1 MDCDL
6 QQLVKCL
13 VVAVLHVR
21 WRYTWIVIRSGCYVL
36 LKAGRYDKEILDHLA
51 VDLCFTC
58 HIGEYMRS
66 VSICWWLDV
75 SRQVCVICC
84 HSRHSARPHKMP
96 SSWSS
101 TYQLGTPTTV
111 VCLDTSV
118 CLDVLRFVIVNVLL
132 LYHNLTVD

>member
-66 VSICWWLDV
+66 VSISVSICWWLDV
-75 SRQVCVICC
+75 SRQGCVVCC
-84 HSRHSARPHKMP
+84 H
-96 SSWSS
+96 
-101 TYQLGTPTTV
+101 
-111 VCLDTSV
+111 
-118 CLDVLRFVIVNVLL
+118 LRFVIVNVLL